1 MLVLG
6 PISKSRWIYSCA
18 KQLLDRVIWAYG
30 EQAGLDFTLI
40 RPFNWIG
47 PGLDSMDTPKE
58 GSSRVVT
65 QFLGQIARGE
75 TIYLVDGGEQK
86 RAFTDIDDGID
97 ALMRIIDNPGGV
109 ARGKIYNIGNPA
121 NHYSVR
127 ELADMMLTIAMAI
140 PEYRDCAA
148 QVSLVDIPAAT
159 YYGQGYQ
166 DIQSRVPAIAN
177 TCADL
182 DWTPRVDMRSALTR
196 IFEFYKDHVAEARR
210 LVGVRREG

>member
-1 MLVLG
+1 
-6 PISKSRWIYSCA
+6 
-18 KQLLDRVIWAYG
+18 
-30 EQAGLDFTLI
+30 
-40 RPFNWIG
+40 
-47 PGLDSMDTPKE
+47 MDTPKE

-148 QVSLVDIPAAT
+148 QVSLVDIPAED

-166 DIQSRVPAIAN
+166 DIQNRVPAIAN

-182 DWTPRVDMRSALTR
+182 DWTPQVGMRSALTR